1 MCQKRK
7 KPKGKFKVIVRVRGV
22 GIGLYECLVKTF
34 PNEKSALSWVEKN
47 KIKDYKI
54 ENIREVNNNEIYMC

>member
-7 KPKGKFKVIVRVRGV
+7 KQKGNYKVTVRVREV

-34 PNEKSALSWVEKN
+34 PNEKSALTWIEKN
-47 KIKDYKI
+47 KIKEYKI
-54 ENIREVNNNEIYMC
+54 EKIREVNNNEIYMR